1 MRIKTLNS
9 STITHLIKTDPISL
23 YPKHHTP
30 SDVIAQAKAQL
41 PITTANDLVA
51 ILATYRNSLINSK
64 DISHDPTKH

>member
-1 MRIKTLNS
+1 MRVKTFNS
-9 STITHLIKTDPISL
+9 STINHLIKTDPISL

-51 ILATYRNSLINSK
+51 IFATYRNSLIHSK
-64 DISHDPTKH
+64 DISHDPAKH